1 MAKERNIKVTQADET
16 RNGHTVSVLK
26 IGDREI
32 GFIEPDGK
40 RFSAFVAGS
49 TKPNRF
55 KTLDAAVNAL
65 IAEYHLH
72 QG

>member
-1 MAKERNIKVTQADET
+1 
-16 RNGHTVSVLK
+16 
-26 IGDREI
+26 
-32 GFIEPDGK
+32 
-40 RFSAFVAGS
+40 AGS

>member
-32 GFIEPDGK
+32 GFIEPDGT

-65 IAEYHLH
+65 IAEYHVH

>member
-1 MAKERNIKVTQADET
+1 
-16 RNGHTVSVLK
+16 LK

-32 GFIEPDGK
+32 GFIEPDGT